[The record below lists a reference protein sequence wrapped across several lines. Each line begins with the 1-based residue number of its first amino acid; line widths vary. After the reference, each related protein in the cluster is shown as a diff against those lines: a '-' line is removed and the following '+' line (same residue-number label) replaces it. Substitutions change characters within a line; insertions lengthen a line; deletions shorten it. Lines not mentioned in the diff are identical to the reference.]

1 MRKGFDQLGFA
12 SDELD
17 AIYSVMAAIIH
28 IGDLDLVPAGQGTD
42 NTDRCKIAN
51 LPQANIGIIHETN
64 FQFLPFG
71 GILEIKTNLLQS
83 LNYSELNRRR

>member
-1 MRKGFDQLGFA
+1 MGFA

-28 IGDLDLVPAGQGTD
+28 IGDLDLVPSGPGTD

-51 LPQANIGIIHETN
+51 LPQADIGIIHETN
-64 FQFLPFG
+64 FHFYRLG
-71 GILEIKTNLLQS
+71 AYWKLRLIYCS
-83 LNYSELNRRR
+83 R